1 METVA
6 VTSVLRG
13 VRAWAAGRPWLFD
26 AALGGGLTA
35 FDVVTLAA
43 RDPAPGPAAL
53 ALWGV
58 QTVPLLWRRL
68 RPLTVLAAMTV
79 AFIAFEAADPVPGK
93 TPGPYFLIF
102 GVHAAA
108 RYAPAAASLA
118 ASGGALAGAV
128 AVDLALG
135 RSPGPRPDSLEPITA
150 TTFAVFLGVAWLLGH
165 ARRRIDADA
174 RRLRDLNA
182 QLGDANARLRAE
194 RERNARQAVAA
205 ERARIARDLH
215 DVVAHHVSA
224 IAVQAR
230 STEDVVHDDPALGRA
245 GVARIAETADTA
257 LIEMRRILGLLDTGR
272 DDGGAEPSL
281 RGLGNLVE
289 AAERAGCRVRAD
301 VDAEAPA
308 LPRAVQV
315 SAYRIVQEA
324 LTNVLKHAG
333 PTDVRVAL
341 RTAGAS
347 LVVEVGN
354 GPAVPGRTPV
364 PGSGRGLIGLRERVA
379 AFDGTLRAGPDPAGG
394 WLVRAELPLE
404 GVR

>member
-13 VRAWAAGRPWLFD
+13 FRRWTAGRPWLFD
-26 AALGGGLTA
+26 AVLGGGLTV
-35 FDVVTLAA
+35 FDVVTLAT

-58 QTVPLLWRRL
+58 QTVPLLWRRR
-68 RPLTVLAAMTV
+68 RPLMVLAAMTV

-102 GVHAAA
+102 GVYAAA

-135 RSPGPRPDSLEPITA
+135 RSPAPRPDSLEPITA

-174 RRLRDLNA
+174 RRLRDL
-182 QLGDANARLRAE
+182 NARLRAE

-230 STEDVVHDDPALGRA
+230 STEDVVRDDPALGRA

-257 LIEMRRILGLLDTGR
+257 LIEMRRILGLLDAGR

-281 RGLGNLVE
+281 RGLGRLVD

-301 VDAEAPA
+301 VDAETAA
-308 LPRAVQV
+308 LPQAVQV

-341 RTAGAS
+341 RTSGTA

-364 PGSGRGLIGLRERVA
+364 PGSGRGLVGVRERVA
-379 AFDGTLRAGPDPAGG
+379 AFDGTLRAGPCPEGG
-394 WLVRAELPLE
+394 WLVRAELPVE

>member
-13 VRAWAAGRPWLFD
+13 ARAWTEGRPWLFD
-26 AALGGGLTA
+26 AVLGGGLTV

-58 QTVPLLWRRL
+58 QTVPLLWRRR
-68 RPLTVLAAMTV
+68 RPLAVLAAMTV

-102 GVHAAA
+102 GVYAAA

-118 ASGGALAGAV
+118 ASAGALAGAV

-135 RSPGPRPDSLEPITA
+135 RSPAPRPDSLEPITA

-174 RRLRDLNA
+174 RELRDL
-182 QLGDANARLRAE
+182 NARLRAE

-230 STEDVVHDDPALGRA
+230 STEDVVRDDPALGRA

-257 LIEMRRILGLLDTGR
+257 LIEMRRILGLLDAGR

-281 RGLGNLVE
+281 RGLGRLVE
-289 AAERAGCRVRAD
+289 AAEGAGCRVRAD
-301 VDAEAPA
+301 VDAGTAA
-308 LPRAVQV
+308 LPQAVQV

-341 RTAGAS
+341 RTAGAA

-354 GPAVPGRTPV
+354 GPAVPGRAPV
-364 PGSGRGLIGLRERVA
+364 PGSGRGLVGLRERVA
-379 AFDGTLRAGPDPAGG
+379 AFDGTLRTGPCPEGG
-394 WLVRAELPLE
+394 WLVRAELPVE

>member
-6 VTSVLRG
+6 VTSVLRAA
-13 VRAWAAGRPWLFD
+13 RAWTAGRPWLFD
-26 AALGGGLTA
+26 AVLGGGLTV
-35 FDVVTLAA
+35 FDGMTLAA
-43 RDPAPGPAAL
+43 RDPTPGPAAL

-58 QTVPLLWRRL
+58 QTVPLLWRRR
-68 RPLTVLAAMTV
+68 RPLAVLAAMTV

-102 GVHAAA
+102 GVYAAA

-118 ASGGALAGAV
+118 ASAGALAGAV

-135 RSPGPRPDSLEPITA
+135 RSPAPRPDSLEPITA
-150 TTFAVFLGVAWLLGH
+150 TTFAVFLGVAWLLGY

-174 RRLRDLNA
+174 RELRDL
-182 QLGDANARLRAE
+182 NARLRAE

-230 STEDVVHDDPALGRA
+230 STEDVVRDDPALGRA

-257 LIEMRRILGLLDTGR
+257 LIEMRRILGLLDAGR

-281 RGLGNLVE
+281 RGLGRLVE

-301 VDAEAPA
+301 VHAETAA
-308 LPRAVQV
+308 LPQAVQV

-341 RTAGAS
+341 RTAGAA

-354 GPAVPGRTPV
+354 GPAVPGRAPV
-364 PGSGRGLIGLRERVA
+364 PGSGRGLVGLRERVA
-379 AFDGTLRAGPDPAGG
+379 AFDGTLRTGPCPEGG
-394 WLVRAELPLE
+394 WLVCAELPLE

>member
-6 VTSVLRG
+6 ITSVLRG
-13 VRAWAAGRPWLFD
+13 ARAWTAGRPWLFD
-26 AALGGGLTA
+26 AVLGGGLTV

-58 QTVPLLWRRL
+58 QTVPLLWRRR
-68 RPLTVLAAMTV
+68 RPLAVLAAMTV

-102 GVHAAA
+102 GVYAAA

-118 ASGGALAGAV
+118 ASAGALAGAV

-135 RSPGPRPDSLEPITA
+135 RSPAPRPDSLEPITA

-174 RRLRDLNA
+174 RELRDL
-182 QLGDANARLRAE
+182 NARLRAE

-230 STEDVVHDDPALGRA
+230 STEDVVRDDPALGRA

-257 LIEMRRILGLLDTGR
+257 LIEMRRILGLLDAGR

-281 RGLGNLVE
+281 RGLGRLVE
-289 AAERAGCRVRAD
+289 AAEGAGCRVRAD
-301 VDAEAPA
+301 VDAETAA
-308 LPRAVQV
+308 LPQAVQV

-341 RTAGAS
+341 RTAGAA

-354 GPAVPGRTPV
+354 GPAVPGRAPV
-364 PGSGRGLIGLRERVA
+364 PGSGRGLVGLRERVA
-379 AFDGTLRAGPDPAGG
+379 AFDGTLRTGPCPEGG
-394 WLVRAELPLE
+394 WLVRAELPVE

>member
-1 METVA
+1 MKTAPVM
-6 VTSVLRG
+6 SVLRG
-13 VRAWAAGRPWLFD
+13 ARAWTAGRPWLFD
-26 AALGGGLTA
+26 AALGGGLTV
-35 FDVVTLAA
+35 FDVVTLAT
-43 RDPAPGPAAL
+43 RDPAPGPMAL

-58 QTVPLLWRRL
+58 QTVPLLWRRRL
-68 RPLTVLAAMTV
+68 PLAVLATMTA
-79 AFIAFEAADPVPGK
+79 AFVVFEAADPVPGK

-102 GVHAAA
+102 GVYAAA

-118 ASGGALAGAV
+118 ASGGALAAAV

-135 RSPGPRPDSLEPITA
+135 RSPAPRPDSLEPITA

-174 RRLRDLNA
+174 RRLRDL
-182 QLGDANARLRAE
+182 NARLRAE

-230 STEDVVHDDPALGRA
+230 STEDVVRDDPGLGRA

-257 LIEMRRILGLLDTGR
+257 LVEMRRILGLLDAGH
-272 DDGGAEPSL
+272 DDGDAEPSL
-281 RGLGNLVE
+281 RGLGRLVE

-301 VDAEAPA
+301 VDAGAGA
-308 LPRAVQV
+308 LPQVVQV
-315 SAYRIVQEA
+315 SAYRIVQES

-333 PTDVRVAL
+333 PAEVRIAL
-341 RTAGAS
+341 RTSDGA

-354 GPAVPGRTPV
+354 GPAAPGRTPV

-379 AFDGTLRAGPDPAGG
+379 AFDGTLRTGPCPAGG